1 MRRELEISARSDGDK
16 TIEHENGIGDTM
28 SANAERQRL
37 EEARGQ
43 HVPWRKCGPYLS
55 ERQWGT
61 VREDYSED
69 GNAWDVT
76 RHDVSRDRG
85 AISRDD
91 PARNSPTGCA
101 FGHDG
106 RRGSVRPI
114 PGTAPVRYQHPRRWR
129 PERARLVIEGK
140 PQSEMD
146 FRALGCASGR
156 RGSQRGAL
164 SLANRR

>member
-61 VREDYSED
+61 VREDYSKD

-85 AISRDD
+85 AISQDD
-91 PARNSPTGCA
+91 PARNSRPV
-101 FGHDG
+101 
-106 RRGSVRPI
+106 VRSAMMDV
-114 PGTAPVRYQHPRRWR
+114 GVR
-129 PERARLVIEGK
+129 
-140 PQSEMD
+140 
-146 FRALGCASGR
+146 SGR
-156 RGSQRGAL
+156 
-164 SLANRR
+164 SLEPRPCDTSTPQMAS

>member
-1 MRRELEISARSDGDK
+1 MWALS
-16 TIEHENGIGDTM
+16 
-28 SANAERQRL
+28 QR
-37 EEARGQ
+37 ASVG
-43 HVPWRKCGPYLS
+43 HG
-55 ERQWGT
+55 
-61 VREDYSED
+61 VREDYSKD

-146 FRALGCASGR
+146 FRRWAMPQV
-156 RGSQRGAL
+156 RGEVKGELNSPILDGFGTR
-164 SLANRR
+164 

>member
-61 VREDYSED
+61 WARTTART
-69 GNAWDVT
+69 GT
-76 RHDVSRDRG
+76 HGMSRDTMFLRQG
-85 AISRDD
+85 SNLPGR
-91 PARNSPTGCA
+91 PGPELPTGCA

-106 RRGSVRPI
+106 RRGSIRPI
-114 PGTAPVRYQHPRRWR
+114 PGTAPVRYQHPADGVLSAPAWSSRGS
-129 PERARLVIEGK
+129 PRARWT
-140 PQSEMD
+140 
-146 FRALGCASGR
+146 SGR
-156 RGSQRGAL
+156 WAVPQAGGEVKGEL
-164 SLANRR
+164 